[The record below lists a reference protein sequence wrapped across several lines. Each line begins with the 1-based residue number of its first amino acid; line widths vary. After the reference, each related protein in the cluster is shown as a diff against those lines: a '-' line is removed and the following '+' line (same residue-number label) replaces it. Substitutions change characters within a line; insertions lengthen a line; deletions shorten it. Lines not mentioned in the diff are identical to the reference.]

1 MQGRCFDLTT
11 FQSEGE
17 DVVAWEAPDDSGV
30 IEEETGDAKMMIM
43 MMNHINYHPSSHK
56 MRRTYNIHKLV

>member
-1 MQGRCFDLTT
+1 M
-11 FQSEGE
+11 
-17 DVVAWEAPDDSGV
+17 VWEAPDDSGV